1 MNEANTATL
10 TGTLDQLS
18 RLALCTSDEMSQSL
32 TELKDTKSAQ
42 IRARNGKFFITSK
55 RVQREVNS
63 RTSTAA
69 RVAKHRS
76 NAARNAEDTP
86 QKLEVR
92 SQKSEEEKDQL
103 TLQIWTVGKELKIE
117 DSAIGKA
124 IRDFGKQQTKLAL
137 EAVMREQPKDPTRS

>member
-1 MNEANTATL
+1 M
-10 TGTLDQLS
+10 
-18 RLALCTSDEMSQSL
+18 
-32 TELKDTKSAQ
+32 
-42 IRARNGKFFITSK
+42 
-55 RVQREVNS
+55 QREVNS

-124 IRDFGKQQTKLAL
+124 IRDFGEQQTKLAL
-137 EAVMREQPKDPTRS
+137 EAVMREQPKDPTKYFFGCLKHRMELPQPKSDKDTDARAMKNLLSELGGR